1 MSARARPAI
10 EPQATTSYLVAPR
23 MKIIRVQPP
32 SGIGGDV
39 DSDCLVPV
47 CGNLKRDS
55 FCRVTLTVYG
65 API

>member
-1 MSARARPAI
+1 
-10 EPQATTSYLVAPR
+10 